1 MSDPKVESLKNEITY
16 NIVREFNLQIDEVL
30 SMCESEI
37 EKLMLLHLYRYFQT
51 YLENIGGGKLYNTYS
66 PVIQS
71 KKFGDIE
78 FIEDEI
84 ILGDPDVSV
93 FENLK
98 LKERV
103 KKYNYR
109 EEGYPFHKYI
119 GFMVKVAMCEGI
131 PISTFE
137 STTNT
142 SIDDFVLREFEVRP
156 QYPFTI
162 DGIEYRLDIAIILN
176 RKTFDG
182 KIIESKKVA
191 LECDGYD
198 YHSSPEQKRN
208 DDIRT
213 RKLKKSGWKEVLRYS
228 GKELHSLKSIKEV
241 NSLFEEVVE
250 ILLI

>member
-1 MSDPKVESLKNEITY
+1 MSDPKVETLKKEITD
-16 NIVREFNLQIDEVL
+16 NIVNEFNLQIDEVL

-51 YLENIGGGKLYNTYS
+51 FYMQVGGMKLFNKYS
-66 PVIQS
+66 PLIPF
-71 KKFGDIE
+71 KEYED
-78 FIEDEI
+78 IEDEI
-84 ILGDPDVSV
+84 ILGDPDVST

-98 LKERV
+98 LEKRV
-103 KKYNYR
+103 RKYNYR
-109 EEGYPFHKYI
+109 DESYHFLKNI
-119 GFMVKVAMCEGI
+119 GFKVANSFFEGLSLDSKSNS
-131 PISTFE
+131 PL
-137 STTNT
+137 
-142 SIDDFVLREFEVRP
+142 IDELVSREFEVIP
-156 QYPFTI
+156 QYPVSV

-176 RKTFDG
+176 RKTVDG
-182 KIIESKKVA
+182 KVIESKKVA

-198 YHSSPEQKRN
+198 YHSSPMQKRN

-241 NSLFEEVVE
+241 HSLFEEIIE

>member
-16 NIVREFNLQIDEVL
+16 SIVKEFNLQIDEVL
-30 SMCESEI
+30 SICESEI
-37 EKLMLLHLYRYFQT
+37 EKLMLLQLYRYFQKHR
-51 YLENIGGGKLYNTYS
+51 EN
-66 PVIQS
+66 
-71 KKFGDIE
+71 GDWFNRYYELE

-84 ILGDPDVSV
+84 MFGDPDISL
-93 FENLK
+93 FENIK

-109 EEGYPFHKYI
+109 KAELMFLKNI
-119 GFMVKVAMCEGI
+119 GFKVKDSRCEGI
-131 PISTFE
+131 PINTIE
-137 STTNT
+137 SKSN
-142 SIDDFVLREFEVRP
+142 SPLIDELVLREFEVRP
-156 QYPFTI
+156 QYSVAI
-162 DGIEYRLDIAIILN
+162 DGIEYRLDIAVILN

-228 GKELHSLKSIKEV
+228 GKELHSLKSKNEV
-241 NSLFEEVVE
+241 HLLFEEIID
-250 ILLI
+250 ILFI

>member
-1 MSDPKVESLKNEITY
+1 MSDPKVETLKKEITD
-16 NIVREFNLQIDEVL
+16 NIVNKFNLQIDEVL

-37 EKLMLLHLYRYFQT
+37 EKLMLLHLFRYFQKFREDG
-51 YLENIGGGKLYNTYS
+51 YCIDKYYKL
-66 PVIQS
+66 
-71 KKFGDIE
+71 E
-78 FIEDEI
+78 FIDDEI
-84 ILGDPDVSV
+84 ILGDPDISA

-98 LKERV
+98 LKEKVR
-103 KKYNYR
+103 KYNYR
-109 EEGYPFHKYI
+109 DESYHFLKNI
-119 GFMVKVAMCEGI
+119 GFKVRNSFFEGLSLDSKSNS
-131 PISTFE
+131 PLVDELVS
-137 STTNT
+137 
-142 SIDDFVLREFEVRP
+142 REFEVIP
-156 QYPFTI
+156 QYPVTV
-162 DGIEYRLDIAIILN
+162 DGIDYRLDIAIILN

-241 NSLFEEVVE
+241 HSLFEEIIE

>member
-1 MSDPKVESLKNEITY
+1 MGDPKVENLKNEITY
-16 NIVREFNLQIDEVL
+16 NIVKKFNLQIDEVL
-30 SMCESEI
+30 SICESEI
-37 EKLMLLHLYRYFQT
+37 EKLMLLHLYRYFQKFR
-51 YLENIGGGKLYNTYS
+51 EN
-66 PVIQS
+66 
-71 KKFGDIE
+71 GDWFSRYYELE

-84 ILGDPDVSV
+84 MLGDPDVSQ
-93 FENLK
+93 FEDIK

-109 EEGYPFHKYI
+109 KVEHVFLKNI
-119 GFMVKVAMCEGI
+119 GFKVKDVRSEGI
-131 PISTFE
+131 
-137 STTNT
+137 
-142 SIDDFVLREFEVRP
+142 SIETMKTKSIFFDDMIGREFEVRP
-156 QYPFTI
+156 QYSVTI
-162 DGIEYRLDIAIILN
+162 DDIEYRVDIAIILN
-176 RKTFDG
+176 RKMADD
-182 KIIESKKVA
+182 KIIESRKVV

-241 NSLFEEVVE
+241 HLLFEEIID